1 MIRAVIIHHR
11 CMPSIIPLPL
21 PLPLLLIIIMFI
33 IILLLLLLLLLLLV
47 LEGVYYNPNRLYLR
61 V

>member
-33 IILLLLLLLLLLLV
+33 ILLLLLLLLLLLV

>member
-33 IILLLLLLLLLLLV
+33 IIILLLLLLLLV

>member
-33 IILLLLLLLLLLLV
+33 ILLLLLLLLLLV